1 MIKKGLGRRGVALLA
16 ALAAVVIGGS
26 VAYATIPNNGVIN
39 ACYSRSG
46 GALRVIDATTGTCSS
61 KETSLAWNVQ
71 GPPGPQGQQGLQGPQ
86 GPVGPQGPKGD
97 AGAAGA
103 TGPAGPAGGTGA
115 AP

>member
-1 MIKKGLGRRGVALLA
+1 MIKNGLGRRGVALLA
-16 ALAAVVIGGS
+16 AFAALVIGGS

-71 GPPGPQGQQGLQGPQ
+71 GPPGPQGPQGPQ
-86 GPVGPQGPKGD
+86 GAQGAQGAPGPQGPKGD
-97 AGAAGA
+97 PGAVGA
-103 TGPAGPAGGTGA
+103 TGPTGQVG
-115 AP
+115 